1 VFDNFSANVV
11 VEGTTVNLGLWD
23 TAGMII
29 WFAACFLFN
38 LFFHNCA
45 FFFSGNSFAKLGNFY
60 DSFVSL
66 TSIGQEDYNR
76 LRPLSYRGADVFV
89 LAYSLVSRA
98 SYENVLKKVQLFS
111 NLLSSYLSDSFFCY
125 ISCLSVSN
133 MRLFVQWIP
142 ELQHYAPGIP
152 IVLVGAK
159 LGKSTSNHHIFP
171 V

>member
-1 VFDNFSANVV
+1 MFAW
-11 VEGTTVNLGLWD
+11 LG
-23 TAGMII
+23 I
-29 WFAACFLFN
+29 
-38 LFFHNCA
+38 
-45 FFFSGNSFAKLGNFY
+45 FY

-171 V
+171 VWFDAVYDFIFLGIWLCDPVGAVLSRLYWLVFASLLLLHIV